1 MTDTYDQPEMT
12 GKKRKSP
19 VLLILLIVIIGLV
32 AFTAFTLF
40 QRFQMWAAM
49 MTPPEAGPTSVIVT
63 IVEPIV
69 FADRIEAVGTAEA
82 DESTTISAAETE
94 IIEKVMFEDGQ
105 FVKEGD
111 LLVQLKDTEESATYS
126 EALKAYNRYKALAEN
141 NAGSIARRDEAKAV
155 MQVAWARVSDRKIKA
170 PFDGI
175 LGIREV
181 SNGDLV
187 SPGTVITTIDD
198 IDPMEVEFSVPEIY
212 ISELLPGVH
221 IEARSEAYPGQI
233 FEGSIKTVN
242 PRIDPVTRSIRVKA
256 EVENPESLLRP
267 GLLMNVEIV
276 KNSRTSLAVPE
287 ESLMSGAQGK
297 TVVKVTQDGDNLV
310 ATPTPVTIGTRR
322 AGYVEVT
329 SGLTLGDTVITE
341 GILKAQPGAPLAIA
355 ETRTIQDQINK
366 ALEQSNPTK
375 QEELLYMTK
384 ENEPSDMESAPDIT
398 EESSE
403 DVLSGEEEEEDGY
416 RDVSEEGMMDDEE
429 AQ

>member
-1 MTDTYDQPEMT
+1 MSDTYDQPVTT
-12 GKKRKSP
+12 GKKKKSP
-19 VLLILLIVIIGLV
+19 VLWILLIIIIGLV

-40 QRFQMWAAM
+40 QRFQMYAAM

-63 IVEPIV
+63 VVEPVV

-111 LLVQLKDTEESATYS
+111 LLVQLKDSEESATYS

-141 NAGSIARRDEAKAV
+141 NAGSIARRDEAKAL
-155 MQVAWARVSDRKIKA
+155 MQVAWARVADRKIKA

-175 LGIREV
+175 LGMREV
-181 SNGDLV
+181 SNGDLI

-198 IDPMEVEFSVPEIY
+198 IDPMKVEFSVPEIH
-212 ISELLPGVH
+212 ISRLIPGAS
-221 IEARSEAYPGQI
+221 IEARTEAYPGKI
-233 FEGSIKTVN
+233 FEGTVKTVN
-242 PRIDPVTRSIRVKA
+242 PRVDAVTRSIRVKA
-256 EVENPESLLRP
+256 EVANPDSMLRP

-276 KNSRTSLAVPE
+276 QNSRTSLAVPE
-287 ESLMSGAQGK
+287 ESVMSGAQGK
-297 TVVKVTQDGDNLV
+297 TVIKITQDGDNMV
-310 ATPTPVTIGTRR
+310 GTPTPVTIGTRR
-322 AGYVEVT
+322 AGYVEIT
-329 SGLTLGDTVITE
+329 SGLTLGDKVITE
-341 GILKAQPGAPLAIA
+341 GVLKAQPGAPLAIA

-375 QEELLYMTK
+375 QQELQYMTQQ
-384 ENEPSDMESAPDIT
+384 NISDAQESAPEAV
-398 EESSE
+398 EEKNR
-403 DVLSGEEEEEDGY
+403 EENSPGRDEEDS
-416 RDVSEEGMMDDEE
+416 DISDDTMTDDGE